1 MDTMNPPS
9 LDRRCEM
16 ADELDEA
23 LDRRR
28 QRTVDELAEDFEG
41 VWSRET
47 IERFLTES
55 EEDLARLGPGGLNFM
70 PLRAGTFARE
80 RLEAL
85 AQAEGEIEKEKPE
98 VLFVCV
104 RNAGRSQVAA
114 ALTHEL
120 SDGSVSVRSAGS
132 APAEEIHPNVVK
144 ALDEIGVDIA
154 KEFPK
159 PLTDE
164 VVRAADV
171 VVTMGCGDACPVYP
185 GKHYE
190 DWEIADPA
198 GESIDG
204 VRRIRDEIR
213 GRVENLIA
221 ELTVPGASA

>member
-1 MDTMNPPS
+1 MNEQES
-9 LDRRCEM
+9 F
-16 ADELDEA
+16 ADQ
-23 LDRRR
+23 RR
-28 QRTVDELAEDFEG
+28 QSAIEDLVEEFEG

-47 IERFLTES
+47 IERFLDES
-55 EEDLARLGPGGLNFM
+55 ERELAKTGPGGLSFLA
-70 PLRAGTFARE
+70 LRAPTFARE
-80 RLEAL
+80 RLEAF
-85 AQAEGEIEKEKPE
+85 AQAEGQIEKTQPE

-120 SDGSVSVRSAGS
+120 SQGAVSVRSAGS
-132 APAEEIHPNVVK
+132 APAEMIHPNVIR
-144 ALDEIGVDIA
+144 ALDEIGVDIER
-154 KEFPK
+154 EFPK

-164 VVRAADV
+164 VVRAAGV

-198 GESIDG
+198 GQSIEA
-204 VRRIRDEIR
+204 VREIRDEIR

-221 ELTVPGASA
+221 GRMVSERPA

>member
-1 MDTMNPPS
+1 MNEQES
-9 LDRRCEM
+9 F
-16 ADELDEA
+16 ADQ
-23 LDRRR
+23 RR
-28 QRTVDELAEDFEG
+28 QSAIEDLVEEFEG

-47 IERFLTES
+47 IERFLDES
-55 EEDLARLGPGGLNFM
+55 ERELAKTGPGGLSFLA
-70 PLRAGTFARE
+70 LRAPTFACE
-80 RLEAL
+80 RLEAF
-85 AQAEGEIEKEKPE
+85 AQAEGQIEKTQPE

-120 SDGSVSVRSAGS
+120 SQGAVSVRSAGS
-132 APAEEIHPNVVK
+132 APAEMIHPNVIR
-144 ALDEIGVDIA
+144 ALDEIGVDIER
-154 KEFPK
+154 EFPK

-164 VVRAADV
+164 VVRAAGV

-198 GESIDG
+198 GQSIEA
-204 VRRIRDEIR
+204 VREIRDEIR

-221 ELTVPGASA
+221 GRMVSERPA

>member
-1 MDTMNPPS
+1 MNPPS

-16 ADELDEA
+16 ADELDDA

-28 QRTVDELAEDFEG
+28 ERAVDELAGEFEG
-41 VWSRET
+41 IWSRET

-55 EEDLARLGPGGLNFM
+55 EEALARSGPGGINFM
-70 PLRAGTFARE
+70 PLRAPAFARE

-85 AQAEGEIEKEKPE
+85 AQAEGEIEKERPE

-114 ALTHEL
+114 ALTDEL
-120 SDGSVSVRSAGS
+120 SGGAVSVRSAGS
-132 APAEEIHPNVVK
+132 TPAEEIHPNVVA
-144 ALDEIGVDIA
+144 ALAEIGVDIA

-190 DWEIADPA
+190 DWEIGDAA
-198 GESIDG
+198 GQSIGG
-204 VRRIRDEIR
+204 VRAIRDEIR

>member
-1 MDTMNPPS
+1 MNEQES
-9 LDRRCEM
+9 F
-16 ADELDEA
+16 ADQ
-23 LDRRR
+23 RR
-28 QRTVDELAEDFEG
+28 QSAIEDLVEEFEG

-47 IERFLTES
+47 IERFLDES
-55 EEDLARLGPGGLNFM
+55 ERELAKTGPGGLSFLA
-70 PLRAGTFARE
+70 LRAPTFARE
-80 RLEAL
+80 RLEAF
-85 AQAEGEIEKEKPE
+85 AQAEGQIEKTQPE

-120 SDGSVSVRSAGS
+120 SQGAVSVRSAGS
-132 APAEEIHPNVVK
+132 APAEMIHPNVIR
-144 ALDEIGVDIA
+144 ALDEIGVDIER
-154 KEFPK
+154 EFPK

-164 VVRAADV
+164 VVRAAGV

-198 GESIDG
+198 GPSIEA
-204 VRRIRDEIR
+204 VREIRDEIR

-221 ELTVPGASA
+221 GRMVSERPA